1 MILEQHYLAC
11 LSQASYL
18 VGDEAEG
25 VAAVVD
31 PRRDVGIY
39 LEAAERFEVEIR
51 HVLLTHFH
59 ADFLAGHLELAA
71 ATGATLH
78 LGAAAA
84 AEFPFEPLA
93 DGDRLQLGGVSIE
106 ALSTPGHTPESTCY
120 VVSSSDESTPH
131 AVLTGD
137 TLFIGDVGRPD
148 LMSSVGVTAEDLA
161 AET

>member
-18 VGDEAEG
+18 VADPAAG

-31 PRRDVGIY
+31 PRRDVDVY
-39 LEAAERFEVEIR
+39 LEAAGRLGVEIQ

-78 LGAAAA
+78 LGAASE
-84 AEFPFEPLA
+84 AEFAFEPLA
-93 DGDRLQLGGVSIE
+93 DGERLQLGEVSIE
-106 ALSTPGHTPESTCY
+106 AMATPGHTPESTCY
-120 VVSSSDESTPH
+120 VVRTSREAPPH
-131 AVLTGD
+131 AVGD
-137 TLFIGDVGRPD
+137 QSRFRVPRP
-148 LMSSVGVTAEDLA
+148 AY
-161 AET
+161 